1 VQIAQPQF
9 ASASVRSIAP
19 MLTGV
24 MGESGLEREAR
35 ITPSGV
41 EKWRGRG

>member
-1 VQIAQPQF
+1 
-9 ASASVRSIAP
+9 